1 MERWRN
7 ITLRTTKTRT
17 ITANILN
24 HVHLIGAL
32 SFGTSSERMWND
44 SEGLS
49 CATGWLVPF
58 FPLRLKKTIEA
69 PRIATINM
77 AAIAISL

>member
-7 ITLRTTKTRT
+7 ITLRTTNTRT
-17 ITANILN
+17 ITAKILS

-32 SFGTSSERMWND
+32 SFGTSSERMWKD

-49 CATGWLVPF
+49 CATCSFVPF
-58 FPLRLKKTIEA
+58 LPLRLKKTIEA
-69 PRIATINM
+69 PRIATISM
-77 AAIAISL
+77 AAMAISL